1 MEPKQINISWEKVL
15 QVTEIFEQEYKNQFV
30 IHGVEEELVNIISEG
45 ALDDDIP
52 ESILNMADIRK
63 SRKEDFR

>member
-1 MEPKQINISWEKVL
+1 MERKQINISWEKVL
-15 QVTEIFEQEYKNQFV
+15 QVTEIFEQEYKNQFG
-30 IHGVEEELVNIISEG
+30 IHGVKEELVNIISEG
-45 ALDDDIP
+45 ALDDAIP

>member
-1 MEPKQINISWEKVL
+1 MERKQINISWEKVL

-63 SRKEDFR
+63 CRKEDFR

>member
-1 MEPKQINISWEKVL
+1 MEPKQINISGEKVM
-15 QVTEIFEQEYKNQFV
+15 QVAEIFEQEYKNQFG
-30 IHGVEEELVNIISEG
+30 IHRVKEELVNIISER

>member
-1 MEPKQINISWEKVL
+1 M
-15 QVTEIFEQEYKNQFV
+15 QVTEIFEQEYKNQFA
-30 IHGVEEELVNIISEG
+30 IHDVEEELVNIISEG

-63 SRKEDFR
+63 SRKENFR

>member
-1 MEPKQINISWEKVL
+1 M

>member
-1 MEPKQINISWEKVL
+1 MERKQINISWEKVL

>member
-1 MEPKQINISWEKVL
+1 MEPKQINISGEKVL

-30 IHGVEEELVNIISEG
+30 IHDFEEELVSIISEG

-52 ESILNMADIRK
+52 ESILNMAHIRK
-63 SRKEDFR
+63 SRKENFR